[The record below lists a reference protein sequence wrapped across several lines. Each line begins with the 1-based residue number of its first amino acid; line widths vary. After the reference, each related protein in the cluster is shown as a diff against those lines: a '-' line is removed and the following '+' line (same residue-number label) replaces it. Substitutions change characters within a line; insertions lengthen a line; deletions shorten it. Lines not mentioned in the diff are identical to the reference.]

1 VIEVDRPAD
10 MQRYVGQKLGTS
22 DWLTVDQ
29 EKIDASARL
38 TRDDNWIHVYVE
50 RTRRELPDGK
60 TIAHGLLTLSLM
72 PYLAAQTLKIRRRS
86 RSINY
91 GSNKIRFPA
100 PVKSGA
106 RLRLHRTLEKFEPVD
121 GGARLT
127 FSNIIEI
134 EGEERPAMAAES
146 ISVVYESAAR
156 SSSTAVASI
165 SSSACSSTSR
175 ST

>member
-1 VIEVDRPAD
+1 MIEVDRPAD

-22 DWLTVDQ
+22 DWIAVDQ
-29 EKIDASARL
+29 AKIDDFAKL
-38 TRDDNWIHVYVE
+38 TGDNNWIHIDVD
-50 RTRRELPDGK
+50 RAARELPDGK

-72 PYLAAQTLKIRRRS
+72 PYLAAQTLKIRKRS

-91 GSNKIRFPA
+91 GSNKVRFPA

-106 RLRLHRTLEKFEPVD
+106 RLRLHRSLEKFEPVE

-127 FSNIIEI
+127 FSNVMEI

-146 ISVVYESAAR
+146 ITIVYE
-156 SSSTAVASI
+156 
-165 SSSACSSTSR
+165 
-175 ST
+175 

>member
-1 VIEVDRPAD
+1 MIEVDRPAD

-22 DWLTVDQ
+22 EWISVDQ
-29 EKIDASARL
+29 EKIDAFAKL
-38 TRDDNWIHVYVE
+38 TGDDNWIHVDVE
-50 RTRRELPDGK
+50 RAARELPEGK

-100 PVKSGA
+100 SVRCGA
-106 RLRLHRTLEKFEPVD
+106 RLRLHRSLDKFEPVE

-127 FSNIIEI
+127 FSNTMEI

-146 ISVVYESAAR
+146 ISVVYE
-156 SSSTAVASI
+156 
-165 SSSACSSTSR
+165 
-175 ST
+175 

>member
-1 VIEVDRPAD
+1 MIEVDRPAD
-10 MQRYVGQKLGTS
+10 LQAHVGQKLGTS
-22 DWLTVDQ
+22 EWIIVDQ
-29 EKIDASARL
+29 QKIDAFARL
-38 TRDDNWIHVYVE
+38 TGDDNWIHVDAE
-50 RTRRELPDGK
+50 RAARELPGGK

-100 PVKSGA
+100 AVKCGA
-106 RLRLHRTLEKFEPVD
+106 RLRLHRTLQKFESVE

-127 FSNIIEI
+127 FSNIMEI

-146 ISVVYESAAR
+146 ISVVYE
-156 SSSTAVASI
+156 
-165 SSSACSSTSR
+165 
-175 ST
+175 